1 MWSSLVHLSFPEP
14 LSFSRLFAQH
24 LGAGIR
30 GVSRRFS
37 LYRRRRV
44 GKGWWK
50 VVVRIG
56 GGFSGVASPRGEC
69 EWMAGVGHDT
79 ERAEDTEP
87 SSLRYPDS
95 NAVNMQILS
104 SPIYSRILLF
114 LLKYPSPISS
124 SLEMFARLN
133 DSNAPF
139 PIRFFV
145 FSLRDPIDRGSY
157 DIGRVIFRKVLFSFC
172 FNFSD
177 FLETFFSFF
186 WIWYRML
193 NG

>member
-1 MWSSLVHLSFPEP
+1 
-14 LSFSRLFAQH
+14 
-24 LGAGIR
+24 
-30 GVSRRFS
+30 
-37 LYRRRRV
+37 
-44 GKGWWK
+44 
-50 VVVRIG
+50 
-56 GGFSGVASPRGEC
+56 
-69 EWMAGVGHDT
+69 MAGVGHDT

-114 LLKYPSPISS
+114 LLKYSSPISS

-157 DIGRVIFRKVLFSFC
+157 DIGRVIFRKVFFSFC
-172 FNFSD
+172 LFSISLIFWKRFFP
-177 FLETFFSFF
+177 FLNLISYVK
-186 WIWYRML
+186 WI
-193 NG
+193 N

>member
-1 MWSSLVHLSFPEP
+1 
-14 LSFSRLFAQH
+14 
-24 LGAGIR
+24 
-30 GVSRRFS
+30 
-37 LYRRRRV
+37 
-44 GKGWWK
+44 
-50 VVVRIG
+50 
-56 GGFSGVASPRGEC
+56 
-69 EWMAGVGHDT
+69 MAGVGHDT

-124 SLEMFARLN
+124 SLEIFARLN

-157 DIGRVIFRKVLFSFC
+157 DIGRVIFRKILFSFC

-177 FLETFFSFF
+177 FLETLYFFSFF
-186 WIWYRML
+186 EFDIVR
-193 NG
+193 